1 MPDPLPG
8 PSASGA
14 STTWLLG
21 LAASMAILL
30 LFFLAV
36 I

>member
-1 MPDPLPG
+1 MPNPLPA
-8 PSASGA
+8 PAA